1 MVMAGLISDDVKQA
15 LSGTPGLMNIPI
27 LGTLFRSRDFQR
39 TQTELA
45 VFVQPIIVQAVP
57 AGRLVRPDQNFA
69 VSSDA
74 SAVFLGQLNRLYR
87 ASDRDPPGRYHGQ
100 YGFIYE

>member
-15 LSGTPGLMNIPI
+15 MSGTPGLMNLPI
-27 LGTLFRSRDFQR
+27 LGPLFRSRDFQR

-45 VFVQPIIVQAVP
+45 VFVQPIIVKAVP
-57 AGRLVRPDQNFA
+57 AGQLVRPDQNFA
-69 VSSDA
+69 PSSDA
-74 SAVFLGQLNRLYR
+74 AAAFLGQVNRMYR
-87 ASDRDPPGRYHGQ
+87 APDSAPPGSYHGQ

>member
-1 MVMAGLISDDVKQA
+1 MAGLISDDVKQA
-15 LSGTPGLMNIPI
+15 LAGTPGLMNLPI

-45 VFVQPIIVQAVP
+45 IFVQPIIVQAVP
-57 AGRLVRPDQNFA
+57 AGRLVRADQNFA
-69 VSSDA
+69 VSNDA
-74 SAVFLGQLNRLYR
+74 AGSFLGQLNKMYR
-87 ASDRDPPGRYHGQ
+87 TTDRDPPGRYHGQ